1 MGSSDRLFNRQRTL
15 HEILGGGQ
23 VADLILWRRKNQ
35 TMGILLVTLAVW
47 IVFERSGYTLLSLVS
62 NVFLLLIVILFLW
75 AKSAAILNRPAP
87 PLPQLH
93 LSEELANEVT
103 DFIRTRVNDL
113 LSVSQDI
120 ALGKDSKLFL
130 KVAAYLWLISIIG
143 GFTDFLTL
151 AYTSLFIVLTVPA
164 IYERYEE
171 YIDMYILKGYR
182 KLCFLHVKIKEKYVS
197 RVHNWI
203 LEKKKLS

>member
-47 IVFERSGYTLLSLVS
+47 VVFERSGYTLLSLVS

-93 LSEELANEVT
+93 LSEEIANEVT
-103 DFIRTRVNDL
+103 AFIRTRVNDL

-143 GFTDFLTL
+143 GLTDFLTL

-182 KLCFLHVKIKEKYVS
+182 KLCFLHVKINEKYVR

>member
-1 MGSSDRLFNRQRTL
+1 
-15 HEILGGGQ
+15 
-23 VADLILWRRKNQ
+23 
-35 TMGILLVTLAVW
+35 
-47 IVFERSGYTLLSLVS
+47 
-62 NVFLLLIVILFLW
+62 
-75 AKSAAILNRPAP
+75 PAP

-93 LSEELANEVT
+93 LSEEIANEVT
-103 DFIRTRVNDL
+103 AFIRTRVNDL

-182 KLCFLHVKIKEKYVS
+182 KLCFLHVKMNEKYVR